1 MTTDPRALFT
11 KVSHRLRR
19 EGRRRGTISQMELSG
34 IVTMVLVLG
43 GLWGGFAYFLY
54 QILSE
59 DK

>member
-1 MTTDPRALFT
+1 
-11 KVSHRLRR
+11 
-19 EGRRRGTISQMELSG
+19 MELSG